1 MSSGNVMTPVFL
13 FIRFLILLTPLLFS
27 ACTTVQDNVLH
38 TPPITLQ
45 EDESQDL
52 IVEMPDSSC
61 SYFYL
66 LWGTHAEN
74 DKRYQ
79 EAEEAF
85 EKAVICDPDSRYL
98 YRKLP
103 LLLLK
108 MGKLQGASKWLRQ
121 SIEKFPEDTEDRILL
136 ARLAIQNNELEKAI
150 QLYREVLA
158 LSPDDETILLRIGF
172 LQLEQNKFVDAENSF
187 NAALSLNPQSLYAH
201 LYLARLATKMSQPDL
216 AAKYYKKALAQNWTV
231 DLAIEV
237 SEYYTLQ
244 KEYENA
250 ETLYRSILERYPQE
264 RNSGLGL
271 VNVLLLQDKT
281 KDAFTVLQEMRQ
293 NSNDPSEIDIIT
305 ARLYLRNNNLEKA
318 ATVLK
323 PLVLEENVDEAIYM
337 LAVIRYQQQDIINAQ
352 TLLEK
357 IESQSDFFED
367 AISLRV
373 RIFIEEKQFTEATA
387 LLQKT
392 IKDHETPSPALYTL
406 LASLYMEQGLFQDGY
421 STLDTALI
429 VHPRNTKILFEYGLL
444 LEKENKREAAIQWM
458 QKILKLDPD
467 HADALNYIGYTWADL
482 DINLDQAL
490 IYIQKAVELKPQN
503 GYIRDSLGWVHYRM
517 GEFDKASKEINEAL
531 KMEPEDPYI
540 YEHLGDIYKKLGK
553 KKEAKQAYQK
563 AQELFKTKT
572 RPMQKQERTNAL

>member
-1 MSSGNVMTPVFL
+1 MTPVFL

-27 ACTTVQDNVLH
+27 ACTTVHENVSL
-38 TPPITLQ
+38 TPPIALQ

-74 DKRYQ
+74 NKHYQ

-98 YRKLP
+98 YRRLP
-103 LLLLK
+103 ILLLK
-108 MGKLQGASKWLRQ
+108 MGKTQDASKWLRQ
-121 SIEKFPEDTEDRILL
+121 SIKKFPEDTEDRILL
-136 ARLAIQNNELEKAI
+136 ARLAIRNNELEKAI
-150 QLYREVLA
+150 QLYKEVLP
-158 LSPDDETILLRIGF
+158 LTPDDETILLRIGF
-172 LQLEQNKFVDAENSF
+172 LQLEQNKFIDAENSF
-187 NAALSLNPQSLYAH
+187 NDALSLNPQSLYAH
-201 LYLARLATKMSQPDL
+201 LYLARLATKMNQPDR
-216 AAKYYKKALAQNWTV
+216 AAKYYQKALAQNWTV

-244 KEYENA
+244 KKYKKA
-250 ETLYRSILERYPQE
+250 ETLYRSILEKYPQE
-264 RNSGLGL
+264 RNAGLGL

-305 ARLYLRNNNLEKA
+305 ARLYLRNNNLEQA

-323 PLVLEENVDEAIYM
+323 PLVLEDNLDEAIYM

-357 IESQSDFFED
+357 IESQSEFFED

-373 RIFIEEKQFTEATA
+373 RIFIEGKQFTEATT

-392 IKDHETPSPALYTL
+392 IKDHERPSPALYTL

-421 STLDTALI
+421 STLDTALS
-429 VHPRNTKILFEYGLL
+429 VHPRSTKILFEYGLL

-458 QKILKLDPD
+458 QKILELDPD

-482 DINLDQAL
+482 DINLEQAL
-490 IYIQKAVELKPQN
+490 LYIQKAVALKPQN

-517 GEFDKASKEINEAL
+517 GEFDKARKEINEAL
-531 KMEPEDPYI
+531 KMEPDDPYI

-563 AQELFKTKT
+563 AQELFKTKA
-572 RPMQKQERTNAL
+572 REIQKQERPNAL